1 MRLLNLIGRVCIAII
16 VAAFLIPIAALM
28 LTIAFGVLGVALPFA
43 PVMVIVAVVCGIVSW
58 RKRKRK
64 TA

>member
-1 MRLLNLIGRVCIAII
+1 MRLLNLIGRVCIAIL
-16 VAAFLIPIAALM
+16 VAAVLLPIGALA
-28 LTIAFGVLGVALPFA
+28 LTIALGVLGVALPFA
-43 PVMVIVAVVCGIVSW
+43 PAIILIAVVCGVVSW